1 MPSTLSGRGVQRD
14 AQGAGHNMVNN
25 ERTAFTG
32 TPGGRHRRKL
42 VFSERLL
49 RGAKSRAVIAVAA
62 VLVSGLALPVFP
74 ALAEEP
80 TAPSGATESYL
91 VTFAGSVSSTD
102 QASILEA
109 AGATSVDAIP
119 PLNMHAVTVPAESA
133 SSVADALRGT
143 AGVDAVNLDRSRS
156 VESAPSD
163 PAFADQWALPQIS
176 WGAARNAVPSPA
188 GSSVVAVLDTGVDG
202 THSDLAGQLVGGTSV
217 LEGGNELADPN
228 GHGTA
233 MAGIVAAKTDNAEGV
248 AGVGYAG
255 VSVMPVQVLGADGTG
270 QDSDV
275 IAGLVWAVN
284 HGADVALMSFSA
296 PEFSPALQTA
306 IDWAWDQG
314 VVPVA
319 AVGNDSSSTAT
330 FPAGDRGVVG
340 VSSTDTADALA
351 SSSNS
356 GPAVFL
362 AAPGENIKSLAVG
375 GGVTTVSGTSAAAAV
390 VAGSAGVLA
399 AN

>member
-1 MPSTLSGRGVQRD
+1 
-14 AQGAGHNMVNN
+14 
-25 ERTAFTG
+25 
-32 TPGGRHRRKL
+32 
-42 VFSERLL
+42 
-49 RGAKSRAVIAVAA
+49 
-62 VLVSGLALPVFP
+62 
-74 ALAEEP
+74 
-80 TAPSGATESYL
+80 
-91 VTFAGSVSSTD
+91 
-102 QASILEA
+102 
-109 AGATSVDAIP
+109 
-119 PLNMHAVTVPAESA
+119 
-133 SSVADALRGT
+133 
-143 AGVDAVNLDRSRS
+143 
-156 VESAPSD
+156 
-163 PAFADQWALPQIS
+163 
-176 WGAARNAVPSPA
+176 
-188 GSSVVAVLDTGVDG
+188 
-202 THSDLAGQLVGGTSV
+202 
-217 LEGGNELADPN
+217 
-228 GHGTA
+228 

-255 VSVMPVQVLGADGTG
+255 VSVMPVKVLGADGTG

-362 AAPGENIKSLAVG
+362 AAPGENIKSLAVVG
-375 GGVTTVSGTSAAAAV
+375 ESPRSPVRPQRPPSSPARPVCWPRPTRPPVLVCSSAAWRATPTLPALPSRPATAASTSAAP
-390 VAGSAGVLA
+390 
-399 AN
+399 